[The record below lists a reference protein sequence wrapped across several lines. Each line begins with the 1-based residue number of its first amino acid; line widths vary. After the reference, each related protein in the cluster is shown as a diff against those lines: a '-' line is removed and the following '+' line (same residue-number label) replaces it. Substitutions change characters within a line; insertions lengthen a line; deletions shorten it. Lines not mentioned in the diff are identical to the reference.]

1 MMPRQPEVPNFM
13 GEAAIL
19 FMPGRIVSWRRKYT
33 ATKRTRGSKKL
44 RGVKARSEAAMPK
57 KSAGKY
63 VVVLV
68 TCGSRAEAQRIAR
81 EIVSRRLAA
90 CANLLEIPVQSVYRW
105 QGRVE
110 RAREFLLLMKTSVR
124 RLPALEA
131 EVERLHSYDVP
142 EFIALP
148 IVAGS
153 PKYLRWLAESL

>member
-1 MMPRQPEVPNFM
+1 
-13 GEAAIL
+13 
-19 FMPGRIVSWRRKYT
+19 
-33 ATKRTRGSKKL
+33 
-44 RGVKARSEAAMPK
+44 MPK

-68 TCGSRAEAQRIAR
+68 TFGSRTEAQRIAR

-105 QGRVE
+105 MGKVE
-110 RAREFLLLMKTSVR
+110 KAREFLLLIKTSAR

-131 EVERLHSYDVP
+131 EVRRLHSYNVP

-148 IVAGS
+148 ILAGS

>member
-1 MMPRQPEVPNFM
+1 M

-33 ATKRTRGSKKL
+33 ATKRTQGSKKL
-44 RGVKARSEAAMPK
+44 RGAKANSEAAMPK
-57 KSAGKY
+57 KAAGKY

-68 TCGSRAEAQRIAR
+68 TCGSRGEAQRIAR
-81 EIVSRRLAA
+81 EIVSQRLAA

-105 QGRVE
+105 KGKIE
-110 RAREFLLLMKTSVR
+110 KAREFLLLIKTSTR
-124 RLPALEA
+124 RLPALQA